1 MTPDHTNGAE
11 PQTTETATHKLVSCG
26 MGYKIQ
32 DVLDKLD
39 WRVVNALH
47 DLDCLQ
53 IKSDPWNKTHFIYV
67 PREREALEYE
77 YLNVLAHAFMAER
90 HHLLCTPYFSKGT
103 KRKDVERLGPA
114 VRIAS
119 EWLAESLIAEWCPIQ
134 FNGILLQ
141 VIDPDDQYCLSKGCE
156 DEPLDEPMWYA
167 LRSRMGRLYQG
178 RNIPEHCR
186 KAVAVFLAA
195 EPAGASVETMR
206 DLINGLAALYC
217 GLRVE
222 EIEEDG
228 FDVWRI
234 KQNNSGDKK

>member
-1 MTPDHTNGAE
+1 MTLDHTNGAE

-32 DVLDKLD
+32 DVLDKLG
-39 WRVVNALH
+39 WRVVNTLY
-47 DLDCLQ
+47 DLEGLQ
-53 IKSDPWNKTHFIYV
+53 IKSDPWNKTHFIYI
-67 PREREALEYE
+67 PRKRKALEYE
-77 YLNVLAHAFMAER
+77 YLHELAHAFLAER
-90 HHLLCTPYFSKGT
+90 HHLLATAYFEAGT
-103 KRKDVERLGPA
+103 VREDFEILGPA
-114 VRIAS
+114 ARIAS

-141 VIDPDDQYCLSKGCE
+141 VIDPDDRYCLSKGCE
-156 DEPLDEPMWYA
+156 DEPLAEPMWYA

-178 RNIPEHCR
+178 RDIPEHCR

-195 EPAGASVETMR
+195 EPASASAETMR

-222 EIEEDG
+222 EVEEDG
-228 FDVWRI
+228 VGVWRI
-234 KQNNSGDKK
+234 KGKV